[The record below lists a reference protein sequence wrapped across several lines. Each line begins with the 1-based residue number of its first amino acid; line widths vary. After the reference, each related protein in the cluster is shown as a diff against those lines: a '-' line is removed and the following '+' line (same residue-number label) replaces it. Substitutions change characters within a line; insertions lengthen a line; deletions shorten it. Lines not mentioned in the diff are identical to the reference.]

1 MAENVGSIYFEVQ
14 AKTDK
19 LVNGEKQ
26 VDVSLNRMNKNFDA
40 TSANAKR
47 SEMQLTQTAKAVK
60 QVGDEAKA
68 AQSSMGGFGA
78 LLAGFASLQGANAL
92 IQMAEGYGEMAERIR
107 MATSSAE
114 EYDMVQARLLASAN
128 ATYRPLKEA
137 QELYI
142 LTADSLRSMGY
153 NTEQAIDVVDSMS
166 YAFVKNATSQERA
179 QSAISAFTGAI
190 MTGKL
195 EADAWKTIIAAMPT
209 VINDLAQSTG
219 KSTEEIRKMGA
230 EGKLTAS
237 ILSEGLRQS
246 LDQNAQ
252 AAQGMATTVKDAFA
266 ALNNSLSVYIGEANM
281 ANGTTG
287 LLSKSILLFADNLE
301 TVVNLLTIAGAGVLA
316 KYIASTTAAAVSA
329 GAAAIAARLQAAEEL
344 KLATA
349 QAAATAAAAA
359 QAQSNTLLGGTHA
372 AAARAADA
380 HAAAE
385 ARLAAA
391 KRAAQAAGVGLLSV
405 LGGPAGIIALAAS
418 AAASIYLFGSN
429 SANAAPNVDKL
440 TESVDKLTA
449 AQLENRKLQAQD
461 AIDALKKKAQDAA
474 GAVNGLEKD
483 YAALNAQMQAG
494 RGGMDSK
501 GLENVNRALVEARA
515 ESDGATRSLQEAY
528 DAYNKLAEAQATRTS
543 GGSVNLKNTSDP
555 EVTKR
560 LEAMREELELA
571 KLTGEARA
579 RLQAIQKL
587 GANATAEERA
597 EAEKLAAQ
605 IFKLEEAR
613 KGGPKVGSENV
624 KQLKQEEE
632 AATRYLDRLIE
643 QSQAQKFLTVQ
654 EQLRYDVLTGVV
666 KLRGE
671 ELAMAQKLA
680 QTIDANANIEAFQK
694 MGEALGQMNIDARE
708 LAMLKAEASLN
719 SFASPEEVALMRQ
732 MAAALWDA
740 QAAEQR
746 RQEMAS
752 LNPAQGANEKF
763 AQDMLLLQQ
772 SLENKEILEQEYDQI
787 RLARI
792 TEFEEQKRA
801 IAEETFRKQSEANNL
816 LMNSLDALGSAGT
829 SALTGILNGTMS
841 LSDAMRSLGQAV
853 LGEVVKSF
861 VQMGIEYVKSL
872 VMGQTAQAAAAATA
886 AATGGLVAASWA
898 PAAAMVSLAT
908 LGANAAPASAALA
921 TTTGLASALSVAG
934 GRQYGGPV
942 AAGNM
947 YRINENGAPEIYKA
961 ANGQQYMLPNT
972 RGEVISNADAT
983 SAMNQGAAAATINVT
998 LIEDAAR
1005 GGQVEQTEDN
1015 SVRIFVA
1022 DIRGRGEAAQTLEQT
1037 YGLTRRGR

>member
-26 VDVSLNRMNKNFDA
+26 VDASLNRMNKNFDA

-237 ILSEGLRQS
+237 MLSEGLRQS

-252 AAQGMATTVKDAFA
+252 AAEGMATTVKDAFA

-329 GAAAIAARLQAAEEL
+329 GAAAIAARKQAADEL
-344 KLATA
+344 ALAAAHLAATKAAEA
-349 QAAATAAAAA
+349 QAIANLQLEGGLARLGVAARAAAAA
-359 QAQSNTLLGGTHA
+359 ELEMAT
-372 AAARAADA
+372 
-380 HAAAE
+380 
-385 ARLAAA
+385 A
-391 KRAAQAAGVGLLSV
+391 KKAAQAAGVGLLGV
-405 LGGPAGIIALAAS
+405 LGGPAGIIALAA
-418 AAASIYLFGSN
+418 AAASAIVLFGDSN
-429 SANAAPNVDKL
+429 AKALPDVDKL
-440 TESVDKLTA
+440 REGVDKLSLSMI
-449 AQLENRKLQAQD
+449 QQRKIQARD
-461 AIDALKKKAQDAA
+461 AITQLRTDSVEAAKQVDLLEKQVSRLSQAKANPKELELFQNNLINARVDAEKAGSALREMQDAA
-474 GAVNGLEKD
+474 IELS
-483 YAALNAQMQAG
+483 NAEF
-494 RGGMDSK
+494 K
-501 GLENVNRALVEARA
+501 I
-515 ESDGATRSLQEAY
+515 
-528 DAYNKLAEAQATRTS
+528 TS
-543 GGSVNLKNTSDP
+543 PQQVTLKNTADP

-560 LEAMREELELA
+560 LAAMREELELA
-571 KLTGEARA
+571 KLTGEART

-605 IFKLEEAR
+605 IFKLEESR
-613 KGGPKVGSENV
+613 KGGTKGENERV
-624 KQLKQEEE
+624 KRLKQEEE

-643 QSQAQKFLTVQ
+643 QSQAQKYLTVQ

-694 MGEALGQMNIDARE
+694 MGEALGQMNMDARD
-708 LAMLKAEASLN
+708 LSMLKAEASLN
-719 SFASPEEVALMRQ
+719 QFASPEEVALMRQ

-772 SLENKEILEQEYDQI
+772 SLENKEILEQEYEQI

-801 IAEETFRKQSEANNL
+801 IAEETFRKQSEANDL

-841 LSDAMRSLGQAV
+841 ASDAMRSLGQAV

-861 VQMGIEYVKSL
+861 VQMGVEYVKGIII
-872 VMGQTAQAAAAATA
+872 GQSAQATAAAAAVA
-886 AATGGLVAASWA
+886 GGATVASAWA
-898 PAAAMVSLAT
+898 PAASMVSLAT
-908 LGANAAPASAALA
+908 FGANGVPAAAAITTTTALA
-921 TTTGLASALSVAG
+921 EGLAIAG

-983 SAMNQGAAAATINVT
+983 AGMNQGSAAATINVT

>member
-26 VDVSLNRMNKNFDA
+26 VDASLNRMNKNFDS

-60 QVGDEAKA
+60 QVGGEAKA

-230 EGKLTAS
+230 EGKITAS
-237 ILSEGLRQS
+237 VLSEGLRQS

-329 GAAAIAARLQAAEEL
+329 GAAAIAARKQAAEEL
-344 KLATA
+344 ALAAAHVAAAKAAEA
-349 QAAATAAAAA
+349 QALANVQLEGGLARLGVASRATAAAQVQLAEA
-359 QAQSNTLLGGTHA
+359 ST
-372 AAARAADA
+372 AAR
-380 HAAAE
+380 
-385 ARLAAA
+385 
-391 KRAAQAAGVGLLSV
+391 AAGVGLVGV
-405 LGGPAGIIALAAS
+405 LGGPAGIIALAA
-418 AAASIYLFGSN
+418 AAASAIVLFGDSN
-429 SANAAPNVDKL
+429 AKALPDVDKL
-440 TESVDKLTA
+440 REGVDKLSLSMI
-449 AQLENRKLQAQD
+449 QQRKIQARD
-461 AIDALKKKAQDAA
+461 AITQLRTDSVEAAKQVDLLEKQVSRLAQAKANPKELELFQNNLINARVDAEKASTALREMQDAA
-474 GAVNGLEKD
+474 IELS
-483 YAALNAQMQAG
+483 NAEF
-494 RGGMDSK
+494 K
-501 GLENVNRALVEARA
+501 I
-515 ESDGATRSLQEAY
+515 
-528 DAYNKLAEAQATRTS
+528 TS
-543 GGSVNLKNTSDP
+543 PQQVTLKNTSDP

-587 GANATAEERA
+587 GANATQAERE

-605 IFKLEEAR
+605 IFKIEEAR
-613 KGGPKVGSENV
+613 KGGAKVGSENV

-694 MGEALGQMNIDARE
+694 MGEALGQMNMDARE

-752 LNPAQGANEKF
+752 LNPAQGAKEKF

-772 SLENKEILEQEYDQI
+772 SLENKEILEQEYEQI

-816 LMNSLDALGSAGT
+816 LMNSFDALGSAGT
-829 SALTGILNGTMS
+829 SAIMGMLNGTMS

-942 AAGNM
+942 AAGSM

-983 SAMNQGAAAATINVT
+983 AGMNQGSAAATINVT

>member
-26 VDVSLNRMNKNFDA
+26 VDASLNRMNKNFDA

-237 ILSEGLRQS
+237 MLSEGLRQS

-329 GAAAIAARLQAAEEL
+329 GAAAIAARKQAAEEL
-344 KLATA
+344 ALATA
-349 QAAATAAAAA
+349 HAAAAA
-359 QAQSNTLLGGTHA
+359 AASAQAQANTLLGGTHA

-380 HAAAE
+380 HAAAD

-391 KRAAQAAGVGLLSV
+391 KGAAQAAGVGLLSV

-418 AAASIYLFGSN
+418 AASAIVLFGDSN
-429 SANAAPNVDKL
+429 AKALPDVNKLREGVDKL
-440 TESVDKLTA
+440 SLSMI
-449 AQLENRKLQAQD
+449 QQRKIQARD
-461 AIDALKKKAQDAA
+461 AITQLRTDSVEAAKQVDLLEKQVSRLSQAKANPKELELFQNNLINARVDAEKASTALREMQDAA
-474 GAVNGLEKD
+474 IELSNAEVKITSPQQVT
-483 YAALNAQMQAG
+483 LN
-494 RGGMDSK
+494 
-501 GLENVNRALVEARA
+501 
-515 ESDGATRSLQEAY
+515 
-528 DAYNKLAEAQATRTS
+528 
-543 GGSVNLKNTSDP
+543 NTADP

-560 LEAMREELELA
+560 LAAMREELELA

-605 IFKLEEAR
+605 IFKLEESR
-613 KGGPKVGSENV
+613 KSAGNT
-624 KQLKQEEE
+624 
-632 AATRYLDRLIE
+632 A
-643 QSQAQKFLTVQ
+643 
-654 EQLRYDVLTGVV
+654 
-666 KLRGE
+666 
-671 ELAMAQKLA
+671 
-680 QTIDANANIEAFQK
+680 
-694 MGEALGQMNIDARE
+694 
-708 LAMLKAEASLN
+708 
-719 SFASPEEVALMRQ
+719 
-732 MAAALWDA
+732 
-740 QAAEQR
+740 
-746 RQEMAS
+746 
-752 LNPAQGANEKF
+752 
-763 AQDMLLLQQ
+763 
-772 SLENKEILEQEYDQI
+772 
-787 RLARI
+787 
-792 TEFEEQKRA
+792 
-801 IAEETFRKQSEANNL
+801 KQSEADRKKAAQEAEKAAEKEFEAYVRNGEKLQEMATQIALLNL
-816 LMNSLDALGSAGT
+816 EGKELAITQAVLAMGQYATPEQIAAAQALGAALFDAQKRKEQLDAITSAGGVDKFIRGEVSPISGGEFDNQQARYEQEAQLEQERYAGQLERLTAAMELEKVTREQYLATFEQMQQEHSDRMMAIDQARQSVMFSTLSNGMSAMT
-829 SALTGILNGTMS
+829 SALKGAFGEQSGIYKAAFAVQKAASIAQSIVAIQTGI
-841 LSDAMRSLGQAV
+841 
-853 LGEVVKSF
+853 
-861 VQMGIEYVKSL
+861 
-872 VMGQTAQAAAAATA
+872 AQAAALPFPANLGAMASVASATA
-886 AATGGLVAASWA
+886 SIISTISGTNIS
-898 PAAAMVSLAT
+898 
-908 LGANAAPASAALA
+908 
-921 TTTGLASALSVAG
+921 G

-983 SAMNQGAAAATINVT
+983 AGMNQGSAAATINVT

>member
-26 VDVSLNRMNKNFDA
+26 VDASLNRINKNFDA

-195 EADAWKTIIAAMPT
+195 EADGWKTIIAAMPT

-237 ILSEGLRQS
+237 MLSEGLRQS

-329 GAAAIAARLQAAEEL
+329 GAAAIAARKQAAEEL
-344 KLATA
+344 ALAAAHVAAAKAAEA
-349 QAAATAAAAA
+349 QALANIQLEGGLARLGVASRATAAAQVQLAEA
-359 QAQSNTLLGGTHA
+359 ST
-372 AAARAADA
+372 AAR
-380 HAAAE
+380 
-385 ARLAAA
+385 
-391 KRAAQAAGVGLLSV
+391 AAGVGLVGV
-405 LGGPAGIIALAAS
+405 LGGPAGIIALAA
-418 AAASIYLFGSN
+418 AAASAIVLFGDSN
-429 SANAAPNVDKL
+429 AKALPDVNKLREGVDKL
-440 TESVDKLTA
+440 SLSMI
-449 AQLENRKLQAQD
+449 QQRKIQARD
-461 AIDALKKKAQDAA
+461 AITQLRTDSVEAAKQVDLLEKQVSRLAQAKANPKELELFQNNLINARVDAEKASTALREMQDAA
-474 GAVNGLEKD
+474 LE
-483 YAALNAQMQAG
+483 LSNAEFKITTPQQ
-494 RGGMDSK
+494 
-501 GLENVNRALVEARA
+501 V
-515 ESDGATRSLQEAY
+515 T
-528 DAYNKLAEAQATRTS
+528 
-543 GGSVNLKNTSDP
+543 LKNTSDP

-560 LEAMREELELA
+560 LAAMREELELA

-605 IFKLEEAR
+605 IFKLEESR
-613 KGGPKVGSENV
+613 KSAGNTA
-624 KQLKQEEE
+624 KQSATDRKKAAQE
-632 AATRYLDRLIE
+632 
-643 QSQAQKFLTVQ
+643 
-654 EQLRYDVLTGVV
+654 
-666 KLRGE
+666 
-671 ELAMAQKLA
+671 
-680 QTIDANANIEAFQK
+680 
-694 MGEALGQMNIDARE
+694 
-708 LAMLKAEASLN
+708 AEK
-719 SFASPEEVALMRQ
+719 
-732 MAAALWDA
+732 
-740 QAAEQR
+740 AAEKEFEAYVR
-746 RQEMAS
+746 NGEKLQEMATQIAL
-752 LNPAQGANEKF
+752 LNLEGKELAITQAVLAMGQYATPEQIAAAQALGAALFDAQKRKEQLDAITGAGGVDKF
-763 AQDMLLLQQ
+763 IRGEVSPISGGEFDNQQ
-772 SLENKEILEQEYDQI
+772 ARYEQEAQIEQERYAGQLERLTAAMELEKVTREQYLATFEQMQQEHSDRMMAIDQ
-787 RLARI
+787 AR
-792 TEFEEQKRA
+792 
-801 IAEETFRKQSEANNL
+801 QSVMFSTLSNG
-816 LMNSLDALGSAGT
+816 MSAMT
-829 SALTGILNGTMS
+829 SALKGAFGEQSGIYKAAFAVQKAASIAQSIVAIQTGI
-841 LSDAMRSLGQAV
+841 
-853 LGEVVKSF
+853 
-861 VQMGIEYVKSL
+861 
-872 VMGQTAQAAAAATA
+872 AQAAALPFPANLGAMASVASATA
-886 AATGGLVAASWA
+886 SIISTISGTNIS
-898 PAAAMVSLAT
+898 
-908 LGANAAPASAALA
+908 
-921 TTTGLASALSVAG
+921 G

-942 AAGNM
+942 AAGSM

-983 SAMNQGAAAATINVT
+983 AGMNQGGAAATINVT

>member
-26 VDVSLNRMNKNFDA
+26 VDASLNRMNKNFDS

-230 EGKLTAS
+230 EGKITAS
-237 ILSEGLRQS
+237 VLSEGLRQS

-329 GAAAIAARLQAAEEL
+329 GAAAIAARKQAAEEL
-344 KLATA
+344 ALAAAHVAAAKAAEA
-349 QAAATAAAAA
+349 QALANVQLEGGLARLGVASRATAAAQVQLAEA
-359 QAQSNTLLGGTHA
+359 ST
-372 AAARAADA
+372 AAR
-380 HAAAE
+380 
-385 ARLAAA
+385 
-391 KRAAQAAGVGLLSV
+391 AAGVGLVGV
-405 LGGPAGIIALAAS
+405 LGGPAGIIALAA
-418 AAASIYLFGSN
+418 AAASAIVLFGDSN
-429 SANAAPNVDKL
+429 AKALPDVDKL
-440 TESVDKLTA
+440 REGVDKLSLSMI
-449 AQLENRKLQAQD
+449 QQRKIQARD
-461 AIDALKKKAQDAA
+461 AITQLRTDSVEAAKQVDLLEKQVSRLAQAKANPKELELFQNNLINARVDAEKASTALREMQDAA
-474 GAVNGLEKD
+474 IELS
-483 YAALNAQMQAG
+483 NAEF
-494 RGGMDSK
+494 K
-501 GLENVNRALVEARA
+501 I
-515 ESDGATRSLQEAY
+515 
-528 DAYNKLAEAQATRTS
+528 TS
-543 GGSVNLKNTSDP
+543 PQQVTLKNTSDP

-587 GANATAEERA
+587 GANATQAERE

-605 IFKLEEAR
+605 IFKIEEAR
-613 KGGPKVGSENV
+613 KGGAKVGSENV

-694 MGEALGQMNIDARE
+694 MGEALGQMNMDARE

-752 LNPAQGANEKF
+752 LNPAQGAKEKF

-772 SLENKEILEQEYDQI
+772 SLENKEILEQEYEQI

-816 LMNSLDALGSAGT
+816 LMNSFDALGSAGT
-829 SALTGILNGTMS
+829 SAIMGMLNGTMS

-942 AAGNM
+942 AAGSM

-983 SAMNQGAAAATINVT
+983 AGMNQGSAAATINVT

>member
-19 LVNGEKQ
+19 LVNAEKQ
-26 VDVSLNRMNKNFDA
+26 VDASLDRIGKNFA
-40 TSANAKR
+40 ETTVQSKR
-47 SEMQLTQTAKAVK
+47 TEMQLTQTAKAVK

-153 NTEQAIDVVDSMS
+153 STEQAIDVVDSMS

-209 VINDLAQSTG
+209 VINDLAQSTD

-237 ILSEGLRQS
+237 MLSEGLRQS

-329 GAAAIAARLQAAEEL
+329 GAAAIAARKQAAEEL
-344 KLATA
+344 ALATA
-349 QAAATAAAAA
+349 HAAAAA
-359 QAQSNTLLGGTHA
+359 AASAQAQANTLLGGTHA
-372 AAARAADA
+372 AASRAADA
-380 HAAAE
+380 HAAAD

-391 KRAAQAAGVGLLSV
+391 KGAAQAAGVGLLSV

-418 AAASIYLFGSN
+418 AASAIVLFGDSN
-429 SANAAPNVDKL
+429 AKALPDVNKLREGVDKL
-440 TESVDKLTA
+440 SLSMI
-449 AQLENRKLQAQD
+449 QQRKIQARD
-461 AIDALKKKAQDAA
+461 AITQLRTDSVEAAKQVDLLEKQVSRLSQAKANPKELELFQNNLINARVDAEKASTALREMQDAA
-474 GAVNGLEKD
+474 MELS
-483 YAALNAQMQAG
+483 NAEV
-494 RGGMDSK
+494 K
-501 GLENVNRALVEARA
+501 I
-515 ESDGATRSLQEAY
+515 
-528 DAYNKLAEAQATRTS
+528 TS
-543 GGSVNLKNTSDP
+543 PQQVTLKNTSDP

-560 LEAMREELELA
+560 LAAMREELELA

-587 GANATAEERA
+587 GANATQAERE

-613 KGGPKVGSENV
+613 KGGTKVGNENV
-624 KQLKQEEE
+624 KRLKQEEE

-694 MGEALGQMNIDARE
+694 MGEALGQMNMDARE

-719 SFASPEEVALMRQ
+719 QFASPEEVALMRQ

-752 LNPAQGANEKF
+752 LNQAQGANEKF

-801 IAEETFRKQSEANNL
+801 IAEETFRKQSEANDL
-816 LMNSLDALGSAGT
+816 LMDSLDAVGSAGT

-841 LSDAMRSLGQAV
+841 ASDAMRSLGQAV

-861 VQMGIEYVKSL
+861 VQMGIQYVKSL

-908 LGANAAPASAALA
+908 LGANAAPASAAIA
-921 TTTGLASALSVAG
+921 TTSGLASALSVAG

-983 SAMNQGAAAATINVT
+983 AGMNQGSAAATINVT

>member
-26 VDVSLNRMNKNFDA
+26 VDASLNRMNKNFDA

-237 ILSEGLRQS
+237 MLSEGLRQS

-252 AAQGMATTVKDAFA
+252 AAQGMATTVKDAFN

-329 GAAAIAARLQAAEEL
+329 GAAAIAARKQAAEEL
-344 KLATA
+344 ALAAAHVAAAKAAEA
-349 QAAATAAAAA
+349 QALANIQLEGGLARLGVASRATAAAQVQLAEA
-359 QAQSNTLLGGTHA
+359 ST
-372 AAARAADA
+372 AAR
-380 HAAAE
+380 
-385 ARLAAA
+385 
-391 KRAAQAAGVGLLSV
+391 AAGVGLVGV
-405 LGGPAGIIALAAS
+405 LGGPAGIIALAA
-418 AAASIYLFGSN
+418 AAASAIVLFGDSN
-429 SANAAPNVDKL
+429 AKALPDVNKLREGVDKL
-440 TESVDKLTA
+440 SLSMI
-449 AQLENRKLQAQD
+449 QQRKIQARD
-461 AIDALKKKAQDAA
+461 AITQLRTDSVEAAKQVDLLEKQVSRLAQAKANPKELELFQNNLINARVDAEKASTALREMQDAA
-474 GAVNGLEKD
+474 IELS
-483 YAALNAQMQAG
+483 NAEV
-494 RGGMDSK
+494 K
-501 GLENVNRALVEARA
+501 I
-515 ESDGATRSLQEAY
+515 
-528 DAYNKLAEAQATRTS
+528 TS
-543 GGSVNLKNTSDP
+543 PQQVTLKNTSDP

-613 KGGPKVGSENV
+613 KGGAKVGSENV

-694 MGEALGQMNIDARE
+694 MGEALGQMNMDARE

-719 SFASPEEVALMRQ
+719 QFASPEEVELMRQ

-772 SLENKEILEQEYDQI
+772 SLENKEILEQEYEQI

-816 LMNSLDALGSAGT
+816 LMDSLDAVGSAGT

-841 LSDAMRSLGQAV
+841 ASDAMRSLGQAV

-861 VQMGIEYVKSL
+861 VQMGIQYVKSL

-983 SAMNQGAAAATINVT
+983 AAMNQGCAAATINVT

>member
-19 LVNGEKQ
+19 LVNAEKQ
-26 VDVSLNRMNKNFDA
+26 VDASLDRIGKNFA
-40 TSANAKR
+40 ETTVQSKR
-47 SEMQLTQTAKAVK
+47 TEMQLTQTAKAVK
-60 QVGDEAKA
+60 QVGEEAKV

-237 ILSEGLRQS
+237 MLSEGMRQS

-252 AAQGMATTVKDAFA
+252 AAQGMATTVKDAFN
-266 ALNNSLSVYIGEANM
+266 ALNNALSVYIGEANM

-329 GAAAIAARLQAAEEL
+329 GAAAISARKQAAEEL
-344 KLATA
+344 ALATA
-349 QAAATAAAAA
+349 HAAATAAAAA

-391 KRAAQAAGVGLLSV
+391 KSAAQAAGVGLLSV

-418 AAASIYLFGSN
+418 AASAIVLFGDSN
-429 SANAAPNVDKL
+429 TKALPAVDKL
-440 TESVDKLTA
+440 REGVDKLSLSMI
-449 AQLENRKLQAQD
+449 QQRKIQARD
-461 AIDALKKKAQDAA
+461 AITQLRTDSVEAAKQVDLLEKQVSRLAQAKANPKELELFQNNLINARVDAEKASTALREMQDAA
-474 GAVNGLEKD
+474 IELS
-483 YAALNAQMQAG
+483 NAEV
-494 RGGMDSK
+494 K
-501 GLENVNRALVEARA
+501 I
-515 ESDGATRSLQEAY
+515 
-528 DAYNKLAEAQATRTS
+528 TS
-543 GGSVNLKNTSDP
+543 PQQVTLKNTSDP

-560 LEAMREELELA
+560 LAAMREELELA

-587 GANATAEERA
+587 GANATQAERE

-613 KGGPKVGSENV
+613 KGGTKVGNENV
-624 KQLKQEEE
+624 KRLKQEEE

-643 QSQAQKFLTVQ
+643 QSQAQKYLTVQ

-694 MGEALGQMNIDARE
+694 MGEALGQMNMDARE

-719 SFASPEEVALMRQ
+719 QFASPEEVALMRQ

-752 LNPAQGANEKF
+752 LNPMQGANEKF

-816 LMNSLDALGSAGT
+816 LMDSLDAVGSAGT

-841 LSDAMRSLGQAV
+841 ASDAMRSLGQAV

-908 LGANAAPASAALA
+908 LGANAAPAAAALA
-921 TTTGLASALSVAG
+921 TTSGLASALSVAG

-942 AAGNM
+942 AAGSM

-983 SAMNQGAAAATINVT
+983 SGMNQGGSAATINVT
-998 LIEDAAR
+998 LIEDSTR

>member
-19 LVNGEKQ
+19 LINGEEQ
-26 VDVSLNRMNKNFDA
+26 VDASLNRMNKNFDA

-68 AQSSMGGFGA
+68 AQSPMGGFGA

-237 ILSEGLRQS
+237 MLSEGLRQS

-349 QAAATAAAAA
+349 HAAASAAASA
-359 QAQSNTLLGGTHA
+359 QAQANTVLGGTHT

-391 KRAAQAAGVGLLSV
+391 KSAAQAAGVGLLSV

-418 AAASIYLFGSN
+418 AASAIVLFGDSN
-429 SANAAPNVDKL
+429 AKALPDVNRLREGVDKL
-440 TESVDKLTA
+440 SLA
-449 AQLENRKLQAQD
+449 MIQQRKLQARD
-461 AIDALKKKAQDAA
+461 AITQLRTDSVEAARQVDLLEKQVSRLSQAKANPKEIELFQNNLINARVDAEKASTALREMQDAA
-474 GAVNGLEKD
+474 IELA
-483 YAALNAQMQAG
+483 NAEVKITSPQ
-494 RGGMDSK
+494 
-501 GLENVNRALVEARA
+501 
-515 ESDGATRSLQEAY
+515 QEV
-528 DAYNKLAEAQATRTS
+528 T
-543 GGSVNLKNTSDP
+543 LKNTSDP

-560 LEAMREELELA
+560 LAAMREELELA

-587 GANATAEERA
+587 GANATQAERE

-605 IFKLEEAR
+605 IFKLEESRKSAANTAKQSATDRNKAAR
-613 KGGPKVGSENV
+613 EEFEALARNDEK
-624 KQLKQEEE
+624 LQEM
-632 AATRYLDRLIE
+632 ATQIALLNLE
-643 QSQAQKFLTVQ
+643 GK
-654 EQLRYDVLTGVV
+654 
-666 KLRGE
+666 
-671 ELAMAQKLA
+671 ELAITQAVLA
-680 QTIDANANIEAFQK
+680 
-694 MGEALGQMNIDARE
+694 MGKYATPEQIAAAEALG
-708 LAMLKAEASLN
+708 
-719 SFASPEEVALMRQ
+719 
-732 MAAALWDA
+732 AALFDA
-740 QAAEQR
+740 QKRKEQLDAITSAGGVDKFIR
-746 RQEMAS
+746 GKVSPISGGEFDNQQARYEQE
-752 LNPAQGANEKF
+752 AQ
-763 AQDMLLLQQ
+763 
-772 SLENKEILEQEYDQI
+772 LEQERYAGQLE
-787 RLARI
+787 RLTAAMELEKVTR
-792 TEFEEQKRA
+792 EQYL
-801 IAEETFRKQSEANNL
+801 ETFEQMQQEHSDRMMAIDQARQSVMFSTLSNG
-816 LMNSLDALGSAGT
+816 MSAMT
-829 SALTGILNGTMS
+829 SALKGAFGEQSGIYKAAFAVQKAASIAQSIVAIQTGI
-841 LSDAMRSLGQAV
+841 
-853 LGEVVKSF
+853 
-861 VQMGIEYVKSL
+861 
-872 VMGQTAQAAAAATA
+872 AQASALPFPANLGAMASVAAATA
-886 AATGGLVAASWA
+886 GIISTIS
-898 PAAAMVSLAT
+898 ST
-908 LGANAAPASAALA
+908 NI
-921 TTTGLASALSVAG
+921 AG

-983 SAMNQGAAAATINVT
+983 SAINQGGAAATINVT

>member
-26 VDVSLNRMNKNFDA
+26 VDASLNRMNKNFDA

-114 EYDMVQARLLASAN
+114 EYDMVQARLLSSAN

-237 ILSEGLRQS
+237 MLSEGLRQS

-316 KYIASTTAAAVSA
+316 KYIASTTAAAVSS
-329 GAAAIAARLQAAEEL
+329 GAAAIAARKQAAEEL
-344 KLATA
+344 ALATA
-349 QAAATAAAAA
+349 HAAAAA
-359 QAQSNTLLGGTHA
+359 AASAQAQANTLLGGTHA

-380 HAAAE
+380 HAAAD

-391 KRAAQAAGVGLLSV
+391 KGAAQAAGVGLLSV

-418 AAASIYLFGSN
+418 AASAIVLFGDSN
-429 SANAAPNVDKL
+429 AKALPDVNKLREGVDKL
-440 TESVDKLTA
+440 SLSMI
-449 AQLENRKLQAQD
+449 QQRKIQARD
-461 AIDALKKKAQDAA
+461 AITQLRTDSVEAAKQVDLLEKQVSRLAQAKANPKELELFQNNLINARVDAEKASTALREMQDAA
-474 GAVNGLEKD
+474 IELS
-483 YAALNAQMQAG
+483 NAEV
-494 RGGMDSK
+494 K
-501 GLENVNRALVEARA
+501 I
-515 ESDGATRSLQEAY
+515 
-528 DAYNKLAEAQATRTS
+528 TS
-543 GGSVNLKNTSDP
+543 PQQVTLKNTSDP

-560 LEAMREELELA
+560 LAAMREELELA

-613 KGGPKVGSENV
+613 KGGAKVGSENV
-624 KQLKQEEE
+624 KRLKQEEE

-694 MGEALGQMNIDARE
+694 MGEALGQMNMDARE

-719 SFASPEEVALMRQ
+719 QFASPEEVALMRQ
-732 MAAALWDA
+732 MAAALWDT

-772 SLENKEILEQEYDQI
+772 ALENKEILEQEYEQI

-816 LMNSLDALGSAGT
+816 LMDSLDAVGSAGT

-841 LSDAMRSLGQAV
+841 ASDAMRSLGQAV

-861 VQMGIEYVKSL
+861 VQMGIQYVKSL

-983 SAMNQGAAAATINVT
+983 AGMNQGSAAATINVT

>member
-26 VDVSLNRMNKNFDA
+26 VDASLNRMNKNFDV

-60 QVGDEAKA
+60 QVGEEAKV

-78 LLAGFASLQGANAL
+78 LLAGFATMQGASAL
-92 IQMAEGYGEMAERIR
+92 IQMAEGYGEMGERIR

-237 ILSEGLRQS
+237 MLSEGLRQS

-329 GAAAIAARLQAAEEL
+329 GAAAIAARKQAAEEL
-344 KLATA
+344 ALATA
-349 QAAATAAAAA
+349 HAAAAA
-359 QAQSNTLLGGTHA
+359 AASAQAQANTLLGGTHA

-380 HAAAE
+380 HAAAD

-391 KRAAQAAGVGLLSV
+391 KGAAQAAGVGLLSV

-418 AAASIYLFGSN
+418 AASAIVLFGDSN
-429 SANAAPNVDKL
+429 AKALPDVNKLREGVDKL
-440 TESVDKLTA
+440 SLA
-449 AQLENRKLQAQD
+449 MIQQRKIQARD
-461 AIDALKKKAQDAA
+461 AITQLRTDSVEAAKQVDLLEKQVSRLSQAKANPKELELFQNNLINARVDAEKASTALREMQDAA
-474 GAVNGLEKD
+474 IELS
-483 YAALNAQMQAG
+483 NAEV
-494 RGGMDSK
+494 K
-501 GLENVNRALVEARA
+501 I
-515 ESDGATRSLQEAY
+515 
-528 DAYNKLAEAQATRTS
+528 TS
-543 GGSVNLKNTSDP
+543 PQQVTLKNTSDP
-555 EVTKR
+555 DVTKR

-613 KGGPKVGSENV
+613 KGGTKGENERV
-624 KQLKQEEE
+624 KRLKQEEE

-694 MGEALGQMNIDARE
+694 MGEALGQMNMDARE

-719 SFASPEEVALMRQ
+719 QFASPEEVALMRQ

-752 LNPAQGANEKF
+752 LNPEQGANEKF

-772 SLENKEILEQEYDQI
+772 ALENKEILEQEYEQI

-816 LMNSLDALGSAGT
+816 LMDSLDAVGSAGT

-841 LSDAMRSLGQAV
+841 ASDAMRSLGQAV

-861 VQMGIEYVKSL
+861 VQMGIQYVKSL

-942 AAGNM
+942 AAGSM

>member
-26 VDVSLNRMNKNFDA
+26 VDASLNRMNKNFDA

-237 ILSEGLRQS
+237 MLSEGLRQS

-349 QAAATAAAAA
+349 HAAATAAAAA

-391 KRAAQAAGVGLLSV
+391 KGAAQAAGVGLLSV

-429 SANAAPNVDKL
+429 SANAAPSVDKL

-474 GAVNGLEKD
+474 GAVKGLEKD
-483 YAALNAQMQAG
+483 YAALNAKMQSG
-494 RGGMDSK
+494 RGGVDRN

-560 LEAMREELELA
+560 LAAMREELELA

-587 GANATAEERA
+587 GANATQAERE

-605 IFKLEEAR
+605 IFKLEESR
-613 KGGPKVGSENV
+613 KSAGNTA
-624 KQLKQEEE
+624 KQSATDRKKAAQE
-632 AATRYLDRLIE
+632 
-643 QSQAQKFLTVQ
+643 
-654 EQLRYDVLTGVV
+654 
-666 KLRGE
+666 
-671 ELAMAQKLA
+671 
-680 QTIDANANIEAFQK
+680 
-694 MGEALGQMNIDARE
+694 
-708 LAMLKAEASLN
+708 AEK
-719 SFASPEEVALMRQ
+719 
-732 MAAALWDA
+732 
-740 QAAEQR
+740 AAEKEFEAYVR
-746 RQEMAS
+746 NGEKLQEMATQIAL
-752 LNPAQGANEKF
+752 LNLEGKELAITQAVLAMGQYATPEQIAAAQALGAALFDAQKRKEQLDAITGAGGVEKF
-763 AQDMLLLQQ
+763 IRGEVSPISGGEFDNQQARYEQEAQ
-772 SLENKEILEQEYDQI
+772 LEQERYAGQLERLTAAMELEKVTREQYLATFEQMQQEHSDRMMAIDQ
-787 RLARI
+787 AR
-792 TEFEEQKRA
+792 
-801 IAEETFRKQSEANNL
+801 QSVMFSTLSNG
-816 LMNSLDALGSAGT
+816 MSAMT
-829 SALTGILNGTMS
+829 SALKGAFGEQSGIYKAAFAVQKAASIAQSIVAIQTGI
-841 LSDAMRSLGQAV
+841 
-853 LGEVVKSF
+853 
-861 VQMGIEYVKSL
+861 
-872 VMGQTAQAAAAATA
+872 AQAAALPFPANLGAMASVASATA
-886 AATGGLVAASWA
+886 SIISTISGTNIS
-898 PAAAMVSLAT
+898 
-908 LGANAAPASAALA
+908 
-921 TTTGLASALSVAG
+921 G

-983 SAMNQGAAAATINVT
+983 SGMNQGGSAATINVT
-998 LIEDAAR
+998 LIEDSTR